1 MYLFIRRHDDC
12 SKLQL
17 SQVRGKLDELAL
29 FLKPTE
35 EGAGSL
41 GARCLDIVQPPLRAR
56 NRSHVIQLLAPVPL
70 RSPERQT
77 EPELPELPQYTA
89 VGSGSAT
96 CARRAGSILV

>member
-1 MYLFIRRHDDC
+1 MYPFIRRHDAC

-17 SQVRGKLDELAL
+17 SRVRGNLADLVL
-29 FLKPTE
+29 FLTPTE

-41 GARCLDIVQPPLRAR
+41 GAGCLDIVQPLLRAR
-56 NRSHVIQLLAPVPL
+56 NRSIQLLAPVPL
-70 RSPERQT
+70 RSPERQA
-77 EPELPELPQYTA
+77 EPELPKLPQYTA